1 MSRTPA
7 RIRQAD
13 VARALRAARQVGA
26 GGVEVRPDGS
36 IFIHLSPLYDA
47 GKLPSEV
54 EKDLESDKGA
64 VL

>member
-7 RIRQAD
+7 RHSQAD
-13 VARALRAARQVGA
+13 IARALRAARQVGA

-36 IFIHLSPLYDA
+36 MFIHLSPLHGG
-47 GKLPSEV
+47 GKLSVEV
-54 EKDLESDKGA
+54 EKDLEPDDGA